1 MNQAANN
8 TTPGCALGRTS
19 VVRAMMVNLL
29 ALIACFSGAE
39 LCAAGD
45 AQASNAPLRVGI
57 IGLDTSHAIAFTTLL
72 NAEAPRPE
80 LAGCRVVAAY
90 PQGSL
95 DIPSSV
101 ERVPKYTAEVQ
112 KMGVE
117 IVDSIPALLEQVD
130 VVLLESNDGRVH
142 LEQAI
147 PVLEARKRM
156 FIDKPMAH
164 SLADVLAIFEVA
176 RRTETPIFSTSALRY
191 GPGTQAAREG
201 KLGDIVGCDTF
212 GSCALE
218 PTHPDL
224 FWYGIHGVESLF
236 TVMGP
241 GCESVS
247 RTTTPDCEF
256 AVGVWSGGRVGT
268 FRGMRKGAQQ
278 FGGTAFG
285 VTANGPAG
293 ELVGYEPLVVDI
305 VKFFRGAEPPVDE
318 EETLEVFAFMEAA
331 DESKRLGG
339 QPVAIPDILSKARQ
353 AAQQRLSEQYQ
364 KR

>member
-1 MNQAANN
+1 MNQASDN
-8 TTPGCALGRTS
+8 TTPGFDLGRTS
-19 VVRAMMVNLL
+19 SVRSMFVMWLVLL
-29 ALIACFSGAE
+29 TLLSGVE
-39 LCAAGD
+39 LCAAD
-45 AQASNAPLRVGI
+45 NAQVANAPLRVGI
-57 IGLDTSHAIAFTTLL
+57 IGLDTSHVIAFTTLL
-72 NAEAPRPE
+72 NAESPRPE
-80 LAGCRVVAAY
+80 FAECRVVAAY

-95 DIPSSV
+95 DILSSV
-101 ERVPKYTAEVQ
+101 ERVPKYTEEVR
-112 KMGVE
+112 KLGVE
-117 IVDSIPALLEQVD
+117 IVDSIPALLERVD

-156 FIDKPMAH
+156 FIDKPMAG
-164 SLADVLAIFEVA
+164 SLADVMALFEVA

-201 KLGDIVGCDTF
+201 KLGEIIGCDTF

-218 PTHPDL
+218 PTHPDF

-339 QPVAIPDILSKARQ
+339 QPVALDDIMTKARQ
-353 AAQQRLSEQYQ
+353 AAQQRLTERYP